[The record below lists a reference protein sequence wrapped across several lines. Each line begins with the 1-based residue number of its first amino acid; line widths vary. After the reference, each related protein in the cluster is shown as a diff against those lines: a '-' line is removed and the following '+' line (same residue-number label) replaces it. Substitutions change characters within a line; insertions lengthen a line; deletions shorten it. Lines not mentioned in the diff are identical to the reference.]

1 MNGKI
6 AIVGMEAILGSCQ
19 GLEEF
24 NRNIY
29 EGIQH
34 PFNANLENIAIDVFY
49 FKIPPHDI
57 DRLDPQQLL
66 MLKVVDRALKN
77 ANLKSNEKIA
87 VIAISSEPNE
97 VTENFVVDKIAKIW
111 KFPCSYYRE
120 NSLVSTLQK
129 AEMLMTTK
137 EVDAVVVAGIDCER
151 DINAATKSK
160 SVAVKG
166 ASAIVLKPYQKT
178 KGDRIYAVIDSFREL
193 NLNDIG
199 YLEIVGTETESEIQS
214 LIKSTSYS
222 PLNCA
227 IASFNTNAGITSLI
241 KTALCLY
248 HRYIPATSNFLAL
261 GKLQETN
268 INPFYIA
275 SESRPWFLNAGQS
288 KRIAAINT
296 LADDG
301 SYEYLILSEV
311 TQPKRNSNSLKH
323 PSLYL
328 FPLAGNNHTD
338 LEIQLDLLQ
347 QKLENSNSLIQL
359 ANETFATF
367 TLSHNPSYTLTIV
380 APDKEKLR
388 SEISKAQK
396 GLKQAFTTGKPWKS
410 PLGSY
415 FTPKPLGNEGKIA
428 FVYPGA
434 FNSYL
439 GMGKN
444 LFYYFPTLYDR
455 CDSLS
460 SRPGEFFRERQLYP
474 RSLHQLSKRELEE
487 LETQLMETP
496 LAMLETGTGFAV
508 LFTHIMREYFKV
520 QPHAAFGYSMGE
532 STMMYAL
539 DVWSNTD
546 YGSHFIHSSELFR
559 TRLTGSQQ
567 TVLDY
572 WGLPSNHA
580 SDRLWG
586 NHVLMTSAAA
596 VREHLKQVDRVYLTH
611 INTPTEVVI
620 AGDRE
625 QCRQVID
632 AIKCD
637 YFPTPSNFV
646 LHCSAMTSEYDEF
659 LKLNSVPVSHQ
670 PDLTFYSS
678 ANYAPIPLDGNAI
691 AHHLSQGV
699 CQELNFPRLIDR
711 VYEDGAKIFIE
722 LGSGGTCSR
731 WIGETLKQKDHAAM
745 CISRRGADDFASII
759 KVLAQLV
766 SHQVSLDLSLL
777 YSSSS
782 TTPQK
787 SLIKAISLKTDV
799 GSRKRRDKVDK
810 VDKVD
815 KMRPSEDKEDKGD
828 KVEDYM
834 KVSPFPFPLSPF
846 PQKNPQS
853 PKFLLNETEILE
865 ATNGKISRVFGK
877 EYEIVDSYPRRVRM
891 PSPPFLFV
899 NRVTKLEGKRGD
911 YKSGFIQTEYDIPE
925 NPWYEIDG
933 QIPIGICAEAGHG
946 LLLLLSYLG
955 ADFESQ
961 GMRSFRLLDITATFF
976 EEQPQDIK
984 TLRYDVKITSHVKTT
999 DSLLIFFT
1007 GECWVGDK
1015 LWMKLS
1021 SGCAGLFSDEELA
1034 LGQGIVIS
1042 DRDKQASHKNL
1053 NNPFQSLLSCQK
1065 TSFNKEDLLHLVRG
1079 NLAAC
1084 FGDSYKQNGLNP
1096 SLRLPPEKLLMFE
1109 RVIAIDLQG
1118 GVAGKGLIIA
1128 SKSVELDDWY
1138 FLCHFKN
1145 DPTMPGNLMIE
1156 GGVQLLQFY
1165 MLFLGLQTLT
1175 KNACFQVIPNRPQ
1188 VTRFRGQVTPT
1199 SGTLF
1204 YQLEITEIGIEPNP
1218 FVTANISVIFADK
1231 TIATIKNIGWQLS
1244 DSPIS
1249 SKLETELFHS
1259 QSSRQEVN
1267 PLANSINRFKPIL
1280 NASQEIDCPVD
1291 LATNGDR
1298 VLFNSEQ
1305 LKALSLGLVSDCLG
1319 SEFQIYDNRR
1329 CVYIPNGEF
1338 CLISRVLEIEGKRHE
1353 LQNISNITTEYNVEA
1368 NAWFYRDNSYPYLP
1382 YCTYIEIAGQPCIF
1396 LGVYLGTTLLFPDE
1410 DLYFRNLD
1418 GWGTILKDI
1427 DVRGKT
1433 IRDRVRLISSTAI
1446 KGAILQ
1452 KFEFQLFCDCEEF
1465 YRGEMVFGFFSDRVL
1480 ANQVGLDSGKI
1491 VRPWYKENQL
1501 DYLPKININL
1511 KDSSVHQK
1519 FYQSPPH
1526 QPHYHLASGK
1536 LDLLDEILIV
1546 ESGGNHQKGYIYA
1559 TKNISPQDWYF
1570 PYHFY
1575 RDSVMPGA
1583 LGIEAI
1589 LQAMQ
1594 VYALQL
1600 NLGKQFKSPRFAQ
1613 VLNHQINWKY
1623 RGQITPENKKMFLEI
1638 HISQINHEADRVT
1651 VIGNASLW
1659 KENLRI
1665 YEIKDIA
1672 ICLLES

>member
-29 EGIQH
+29 EGIQY
-34 PFNANLENIAIDVFY
+34 PFNANLENVAIDVFY

-66 MLKVVDRALKN
+66 MLKVVDRALSN

-97 VTENFVVDKIAKIW
+97 ITEKFVVDKIAKIW

-137 EVDAVVVAGIDCER
+137 EVDAVVVVGIDCER
-151 DINAATKSK
+151 NINAATKSK
-160 SVAVKG
+160 RVAVKG

-178 KGDRIYAVIDSFREL
+178 KGDRIYAVIDLFREL

-214 LIKSTSYS
+214 LINTSYS

-248 HRYIPATSNFLAL
+248 HRYIPATSNFPAL
-261 GKLQETN
+261 GRLQETN

-288 KRIAAINT
+288 KRIAAIDT

-311 TQPKRNSNSLKH
+311 TQQKRNSNSLKH

-338 LEIQLDLLQ
+338 LETQLDTLQ
-347 QKLENSNSLIQL
+347 QKLENSDSLIQL

-367 TLSHNPSYTLTIV
+367 TLSHNPSYTLSIV

-396 GLKQAFTTGKPWKS
+396 GLKQAFTTAKPWKS

-460 SRPGEFFRERQLYP
+460 SRSGEFFRERQLYP

-508 LFTHIMREYFKV
+508 LFTQIMREYFKV

-559 TRLTGSQQ
+559 TRLTGTQQ
-567 TVLDY
+567 AVLDY

-580 SDRLWG
+580 CDRLWG
-586 NHVLMTSAAA
+586 NYVLMTSAAA

-611 INTPTEVVI
+611 INTPTEIVI

-646 LHCSAMTSEYDEF
+646 LHCEAMTSEYDEF

-670 PDLTFYSS
+670 SDLTFYSS
-678 ANYAPIPLDGNAI
+678 ANYAPISLDGNAIAQGAAAKPI

-766 SHQVSLDLSLL
+766 SHQVSLDLSPL

-782 TTPQK
+782 ITSNLQK
-787 SLIKAISLKTDV
+787 SLIKEISLKTDV
-799 GSRKRRDKVDK
+799 GSWKWRDKVDK

-815 KMRPSEDKEDKGD
+815 KEEILPIPISQ
-828 KVEDYM
+828 
-834 KVSPFPFPLSPF
+834 SPIPNHQSPIT
-846 PQKNPQS
+846 NPQS
-853 PKFLLNETEILE
+853 PIPNHQSPITNPQSPIPNHQSPITNHQSPIPNHQSPVTNPLNFSLMKPKYLKRQMEKYREFLAKN
-865 ATNGKISRVFGK
+865 
-877 EYEIVDSYPRRVRM
+877 
-891 PSPPFLFV
+891 
-899 NRVTKLEGKRGD
+899 
-911 YKSGFIQTEYDIPE
+911 
-925 NPWYEIDG
+925 
-933 QIPIGICAEAGHG
+933 
-946 LLLLLSYLG
+946 
-955 ADFESQ
+955 
-961 GMRSFRLLDITATFF
+961 
-976 EEQPQDIK
+976 
-984 TLRYDVKITSHVKTT
+984 
-999 DSLLIFFT
+999 
-1007 GECWVGDK
+1007 
-1015 LWMKLS
+1015 MKLS
-1021 SGCAGLFSDEELA
+1021 
-1034 LGQGIVIS
+1034 I
-1042 DRDKQASHKNL
+1042 
-1053 NNPFQSLLSCQK
+1053 
-1065 TSFNKEDLLHLVRG
+1065 
-1079 NLAAC
+1079 
-1084 FGDSYKQNGLNP
+1084 
-1096 SLRLPPEKLLMFE
+1096 
-1109 RVIAIDLQG
+1109 
-1118 GVAGKGLIIA
+1118 LI
-1128 SKSVELDDWY
+1128 
-1138 FLCHFKN
+1138 
-1145 DPTMPGNLMIE
+1145 
-1156 GGVQLLQFY
+1156 
-1165 MLFLGLQTLT
+1165 
-1175 KNACFQVIPNRPQ
+1175 
-1188 VTRFRGQVTPT
+1188 
-1199 SGTLF
+1199 
-1204 YQLEITEIGIEPNP
+1204 
-1218 FVTANISVIFADK
+1218 
-1231 TIATIKNIGWQLS
+1231 
-1244 DSPIS
+1244 
-1249 SKLETELFHS
+1249 
-1259 QSSRQEVN
+1259 
-1267 PLANSINRFKPIL
+1267 
-1280 NASQEIDCPVD
+1280 
-1291 LATNGDR
+1291 
-1298 VLFNSEQ
+1298 
-1305 LKALSLGLVSDCLG
+1305 
-1319 SEFQIYDNRR
+1319 
-1329 CVYIPNGEF
+1329 
-1338 CLISRVLEIEGKRHE
+1338 
-1353 LQNISNITTEYNVEA
+1353 
-1368 NAWFYRDNSYPYLP
+1368 
-1382 YCTYIEIAGQPCIF
+1382 
-1396 LGVYLGTTLLFPDE
+1396 
-1410 DLYFRNLD
+1410 
-1418 GWGTILKDI
+1418 
-1427 DVRGKT
+1427 
-1433 IRDRVRLISSTAI
+1433 
-1446 KGAILQ
+1446 
-1452 KFEFQLFCDCEEF
+1452 
-1465 YRGEMVFGFFSDRVL
+1465 
-1480 ANQVGLDSGKI
+1480 
-1491 VRPWYKENQL
+1491 
-1501 DYLPKININL
+1501 
-1511 KDSSVHQK
+1511 
-1519 FYQSPPH
+1519 
-1526 QPHYHLASGK
+1526 
-1536 LDLLDEILIV
+1536 LDE
-1546 ESGGNHQKGYIYA
+1546 
-1559 TKNISPQDWYF
+1559 
-1570 PYHFY
+1570 
-1575 RDSVMPGA
+1575 
-1583 LGIEAI
+1583 
-1589 LQAMQ
+1589 
-1594 VYALQL
+1594 
-1600 NLGKQFKSPRFAQ
+1600 
-1613 VLNHQINWKY
+1613 
-1623 RGQITPENKKMFLEI
+1623 
-1638 HISQINHEADRVT
+1638 
-1651 VIGNASLW
+1651 
-1659 KENLRI
+1659 
-1665 YEIKDIA
+1665 
-1672 ICLLES
+1672 